1 MEDMVN
7 KRKSY
12 LYERGLYTMPSYEVN
27 ADVPSKLPKMSSDLP
42 KNRIGLSEW
51 LFDKTNPLTSRV
63 TVNRYWQM
71 IFGKGIV
78 QTPDDFGVQGSLP
91 SHPELLDF
99 LSNYLIENNW
109 DIKAL
114 LRLMVNSHTYMQSS
128 LPNPKFVEVDPDNI
142 FLSRSNSYR
151 LPAEMIRDNALATSG
166 LLVKHV
172 GGQSVKPYQPEGLWK
187 EKSNFSI
194 KLMNYKESSGDSLY
208 SRSM

>member
-1 MEDMVN
+1 
-7 KRKSY
+7 
-12 LYERGLYTMPSYEVN
+12 
-27 ADVPSKLPKMSSDLP
+27 
-42 KNRIGLSEW
+42 
-51 LFDKTNPLTSRV
+51 
-63 TVNRYWQM
+63 M
-71 IFGKGIV
+71 IFGRGIV

-128 LPNPKFVEVDPDNI
+128 VPNSKFVEIDPDNI

-172 GGQSVKPYQPEGLWK
+172 GGKSVKPYQPQGLWK

-194 KLMNYKESSGDSLY
+194 KLMNYKESSGAVSYTHLTLPTKA
-208 SRSM
+208 